1 MHVYI
6 YTYHMKSV
14 LPNTLTIFTISIF
27 GGHLSSFHGHFEIA
41 GEPLCAGTIKVRAA
55 CTWCV
60 SFLWGKVIH
69 HCSPSPSCRLV
80 LDLKASVMLVVVV
93 VVVVV
98 LSPLLLLDSF
108 CSNGSNKYGSSY
120 YHAQQSR
127 VKGGHS
133 YRWLGPKDWWI
144 KQVMKPIKGES
155 VWRTSGFF
163 KELGTETVFDR
174 SEQSDG
180 TRGFSGNPFVAN
192 PS

>member
-1 MHVYI
+1 MTHACI
-6 YTYHMKSV
+6 HIHIIWNQCFQTHSPF
-14 LPNTLTIFTISIF
+14 LQSRFF
-27 GGHLSSFHGHFEIA
+27 WGHLSSFHGHFEIA
-41 GEPLCAGTIKVRAA
+41 GEPLCAGTIKVGAT
-55 CTWCV
+55 CTWYV

-127 VKGGHS
+127 VKGGAFLPVAGTKRLMNQAS
-133 YRWLGPKDWWI
+133 YEADKRWISMTDIG
-144 KQVMKPIKGES
+144 
-155 VWRTSGFF
+155 
-163 KELGTETVFDR
+163 VF
-174 SEQSDG
+174 
-180 TRGFSGNPFVAN
+180 
-192 PS
+192 